1 MLTRLRHWLAA
12 YRHRRLLA
20 RMARDAERQERRRLR
35 DRRAE
40 AYQVRRDW
48 LRS

>member
-20 RMARDAERQERRRLR
+20 RMARDAERQERI
-35 DRRAE
+35 E